1 MVWILTVFLFWAPP
15 DAVVVQVEL
24 SSPEQCEGA
33 AQAVAETAAR
43 DGHGLPLRRPGRLDV
58 ISQDVGHSALPRRD
72 FSVC

>member
-33 AQAVAETAAR
+33 AQAVAATAAR
-43 DGHGLPLRRPGRLDV
+43 DGAFGFEVMGCRFV
-58 ISQDVGHSALPRRD
+58 AQDA
-72 FSVC
+72 